1 MKKKKEKKRFWTY
14 LNENL
19 DLVPVLGMILGLFV
33 LPFLNKGS
41 LISYIVSVYAA
52 VSAIYTYFNEL
63 VDCYKET
70 KRYQDLPDE
79 IKKNIKFRHCL
90 APLCYVLLSFIF
102 LPIILFSFFNYWTN
116 YPLHWGIL
124 GLTILASAIFT
135 YFDDIK
141 EENEDVCDGYHYWGD
156 FL

>member
-1 MKKKKEKKRFWTY
+1 MKKKHKRFLSY
-14 LNENL
+14 LNDNL
-19 DLVPVLGMILGLFV
+19 YLLPVLGIILGLFV

-63 VDCYKET
+63 IDCYKET
-70 KRYQDLPDE
+70 KRYKDLPDE
-79 IKKNIKFRHCL
+79 IKQNIQFQRCL
-90 APLCYVLLSFIF
+90 APVYYVLLSFIF
-102 LPIILFSFFNYWTN
+102 FPIILFSFFSYWTN
-116 YPLHWGIL
+116 HSLHWSIL

-141 EENEDVCDGYHYWGD
+141 EENEEVCDGYHSCGD
-156 FL
+156 YL